1 MPTASL
7 ELGPSGSANPR
18 LTTLLGELEVVR
30 RFTLSIIRDLSA
42 GDLAAAPRGS
52 TNTIGSILS
61 HVAAAEAVMRRV
73 TNGEPAF
80 PPGSEAEQQVFG
92 FQVDPPAGNELS
104 VYVEHLEAIR
114 RATRDLFAERDDAWL
129 DTQRSF
135 MKNPANYH
143 YYWFHLI
150 LDEARH
156 QGQIVLLRKYL
167 IDGAD
172 AEFDPYSGMAAEVSN
187 A

>member
-18 LTTLLGELEVVR
+18 LATLLGELEVAR
-30 RFTLSIIRDLSA
+30 RFTLSIVRDISA
-42 GDLAAAPRGS
+42 RDLAALPRGS
-52 TNTIGSILS
+52 RNSIGSILS
-61 HVAAAEAVMRRV
+61 HLAAAEGVMRRV
-73 TNGEPAF
+73 TSGEPAF

-92 FQVDPPAGNELS
+92 FKVDPLAGRELS
-104 VYVEHLEAIR
+104 AYVEHLEAAR
-114 RATRDLFAERDDAWL
+114 RVTRDMFAERDDAWL
-129 DTQRSF
+129 DTPRSF
-135 MKNPANYH
+135 LRNPANYH

-172 AEFDPYSGMAAEVSN
+172 AEFDPYMGLAADVV
-187 A
+187 AD

>member
-18 LTTLLGELEVVR
+18 LTTLLGELEVAR
-30 RFTLSIIRDLSA
+30 RFTLSIVRDLSA
-42 GDLAAAPRGS
+42 GDLAAVPRGS

-61 HVAAAEAVMRRV
+61 HIAAAEGVMRRV

-80 PPGSEAEQQVFG
+80 PPGSEAEQRVFG
-92 FQVDPPAGNELS
+92 FQVDPLAGSELS
-104 VYVEHLEAIR
+104 AYVEHLEATR
-114 RATRDLFAERDDAWL
+114 RATRDRFAERDDVWL
-129 DTQRSF
+129 DTPRSF
-135 MKNPANYH
+135 LKNPANYH

-167 IDGAD
+167 IEGAD
-172 AEFDPYSGMAAEVSN
+172 AEFDPYMGLAADT
-187 A
+187 AAD